1 MNRTLSEIASA
12 LGSRVSGGDG
22 QLLIKQVVTDSRLA
36 KAGSLFFAL
45 KGEKHDGHDF
55 VGDVFSRGGA
65 AVVSRPVSGGPTI
78 EVKDCLE
85 ALQALAA
92 YHRSRYEIP
101 VIAVTGSVGKT
112 TTKDLLAA
120 CLDGR
125 CTLKTPGNY
134 NNEIG
139 LPLTLLGLND
149 EHQACVVELAM
160 RGPGEIALLS
170 RIAQP
175 TACIIV
181 NVAPVHLETMGSLDN
196 IVKAKCEVL
205 DYTRDFAVINGD
217 LPELRDVGFP
227 RGELYRFGRGYDCDW
242 RVLSCRYQPPFTRF
256 QLDIMDKRFAVN
268 LPFPATH
275 LYGSVA
281 AAAGTAMLLGVKPQE
296 IADRLANFE
305 PSAGRLNLKTGR
317 KGATFIDD
325 TYNANPQSMMA
336 ALQVLSDLAGSR
348 RKIAVLG
355 DMFEL
360 GSYEAEGHRLVGE
373 KAAALGVDILIAIG
387 ERAKLLAEGARESGF
402 EGILLHFDSKD
413 AVIDY
418 LRSEI
423 RSDDVVLFKASRGMH
438 LEEIVNKLMLGNGPP
453 TFEED

>member
-1 MNRTLSEIASA
+1 
-12 LGSRVSGGDG
+12 
-22 QLLIKQVVTDSRLA
+22 
-36 KAGSLFFAL
+36 
-45 KGEKHDGHDF
+45 
-55 VGDVFSRGGA
+55 
-65 AVVSRPVSGGPTI
+65 
-78 EVKDCLE
+78 
-85 ALQALAA
+85 
-92 YHRSRYEIP
+92 
-101 VIAVTGSVGKT
+101 VGKT

-120 CLDGR
+120 CLDNR
-125 CTLKTPGNY
+125 STLKTPGNY

-149 EHQACVVELAM
+149 EHRACVVELAM
-160 RGPGEIALLS
+160 RAPGEIAQLS

-217 LPELRDVGFP
+217 LPELSRVEFP
-227 RGELYRFGRGYDCDW
+227 RGELYRFGRGRDCDW

-256 QLDIMDKRFAVN
+256 QLDIMYRRFVVN

-281 AAAGTAMLLGVKPQE
+281 AAAGTAMLLGVEPGE
-296 IADRLANFE
+296 IAERLAHFE
-305 PSAGRLNLKTGR
+305 PSAGRLNIKTGPE
-317 KGATFIDD
+317 GAVFIDD
-325 TYNANPQSMMA
+325 TYNANPLSMMA
-336 ALQVLSDLAGSR
+336 ALQVLCDLAGNR

-360 GSYEAEGHRLVGE
+360 GSYEQEGHRLVGE
-373 KAAALGVDILIAIG
+373 KAAALGVDILLTIG
-387 ERAKLLAEGARESGF
+387 ERAKHIAQGARESGF
-402 EGILLHFDSKD
+402 EGILIHFDRK
-413 AVIDY
+413 AGAIEY
-418 LRSEI
+418 LQGEI

-438 LEEIVNKLMLGNGPP
+438 LEEIVNKLLPGNEPP
-453 TFEED
+453 ALEED

>member
-1 MNRTLSEIASA
+1 MNRTLSEIAA
-12 LGSRVSGGDG
+12 VLGSRVSAGDG
-22 QLLIKQVVTDSRLA
+22 QVLIKRVVIDSRVA
-36 KAGSLFFAL
+36 TAGSLFFAL
-45 KGEKHDGHDF
+45 KGENHDGHDF

-65 AVVSRPVSGGPTI
+65 AVVSRPIRGGPTI
-78 EVKDCLE
+78 EVRDCLE

-92 YHRSRYEIP
+92 YHRRQYEIP

-120 CLDGR
+120 CLDSR
-125 CTLKTPGNY
+125 QTLKTPGNY

-149 EHQACVVELAM
+149 EHRACVVELAM
-160 RGPGEIALLS
+160 RGPGEIAQLS
-170 RIAQP
+170 RIALP

-217 LPELRDVGFP
+217 LPELSGVGFS
-227 RGELYRFGRGYDCDW
+227 RGELYRFGRRHDCDW
-242 RVLSCRYQPPFTRF
+242 RVISCRYQPPHTYFEM
-256 QLDIMDKRFAVN
+256 DITDNRFAVS
-268 LPFPATH
+268 LPFPAVH

-296 IADRLANFE
+296 IAERLANFE
-305 PSAGRLNLKTGR
+305 PSVGRLNLKAGR
-317 KGATFIDD
+317 EGATFIDD

-336 ALQVLSDLAGSR
+336 ALQVLCDLAGSR

-360 GSYEAEGHRLVGE
+360 GSYEREGHRLVGE
-373 KAAALGVDILIAIG
+373 KAAALGVDILLAIG
-387 ERAKLLAEGARESGF
+387 DRAKFLAQGARESGF
-402 EGILLHFDSKD
+402 AGILVRFDNQ
-413 AVIDY
+413 AAAIEY
-418 LRSEI
+418 LQGEI

-438 LEEIVNKLMLGNGPP
+438 LEEIVDKLLPGNEPQ
-453 TFEED
+453 TSEED